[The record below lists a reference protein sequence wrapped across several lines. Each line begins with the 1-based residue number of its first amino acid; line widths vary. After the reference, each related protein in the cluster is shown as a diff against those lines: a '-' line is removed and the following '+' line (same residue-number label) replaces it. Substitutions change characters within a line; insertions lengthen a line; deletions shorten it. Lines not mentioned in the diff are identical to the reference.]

1 MNRILIIEDE
11 LTLSLLL
18 HERLE
23 REGYSVTACKD
34 GEQGLAQA
42 LREAYDLLLLDIQLP
57 GRNGFEV
64 CRQLRRHGMNVPV
77 LMLTA
82 RGHVNDRVKGLKT
95 GADDYLIKPFEVAEL
110 LARMEALLRRANNS
124 PPQLI
129 DSLFCFGSVIVD
141 LRKEE
146 VLRDGS
152 HVELTARE
160 FELLRYFVS
169 HPDERISRRTS
180 QTGVGLSRASEYANG
195 GRPRRPV
202 EAEIGSESEIAPSHS
217 YGPSVGLQVHPV
229 SLVLLAIRPRCLEKK
244 PGLAAAEILVNDL

>member
-141 LRKEE
+141 RRKEE
-146 VLRDGS
+146 FLRDGS

-169 HPDERISRRTS
+169 HPDERISRDALLKQVWGYQGLPNTRTVDVHVAQLRQKLETDPKS
-180 QTGVGLSRASEYANG
+180 
-195 GRPRRPV
+195 PR
-202 EAEIGSESEIAPSHS
+202 H
-217 YGPSVGLQVHPV
+217 
-229 SLVLLAIRPRCLEKK
+229 
-244 PGLAAAEILVNDL
+244 ILTAHRSGYKFIPFP

>member
-95 GADDYLIKPFEVAEL
+95 GADDYLSKPFEVAEL

-169 HPDERISRRTS
+169 HPDERISRDALLKQVWGYQGLPNTRTVDVHVAQLRQKLETDPKS
-180 QTGVGLSRASEYANG
+180 
-195 GRPRRPV
+195 PR
-202 EAEIGSESEIAPSHS
+202 H
-217 YGPSVGLQVHPV
+217 
-229 SLVLLAIRPRCLEKK
+229 
-244 PGLAAAEILVNDL
+244 ILTAHRSGYKFIPFP

>member
-11 LTLSLLL
+11 LTLSFLL

-169 HPDERISRRTS
+169 HPDERISRDALLKQVWGYQGLPNTRT
-180 QTGVGLSRASEYANG
+180 VD
-195 GRPRRPV
+195 
-202 EAEIGSESEIAPSHS
+202 
-217 YGPSVGLQVHPV
+217 VHV
-229 SLVLLAIRPRCLEKK
+229 AQLRQKLETDPKRLTTSK
-244 PGLAAAEILVNDL
+244 EFKTEPI

>member
-129 DSLFCFGSVIVD
+129 DSLFCFGSLILD
-141 LRKEE
+141 RRKEE
-146 VLRDGS
+146 FLRDGS

-169 HPDERISRRTS
+169 HPDERISRDALLKQVWGYQGLPNTRTVDVHVAQLRQKLETDPKS
-180 QTGVGLSRASEYANG
+180 
-195 GRPRRPV
+195 PR
-202 EAEIGSESEIAPSHS
+202 H
-217 YGPSVGLQVHPV
+217 
-229 SLVLLAIRPRCLEKK
+229 
-244 PGLAAAEILVNDL
+244 ILTAHRSGYKFIPFP

>member
-1 MNRILIIEDE
+1 MNRILLIEDE
-11 LTLSLLL
+11 ATLSLLL
-18 HERLE
+18 RERLE
-23 REGYSVTACKD
+23 REGYSVAACKD

-42 LREAYDLLLLDIQLP
+42 LQEAYDLLLLDIQLP

-64 CRQLRRHGMNVPV
+64 CRELRRHGMNVPV

-95 GADDYLIKPFEVAEL
+95 GADDYLSKPFEVAEL

-129 DSLFCFGSVIVD
+129 DSLFCFGNVVVD

-152 HVELTARE
+152 PVELTARE

-169 HPDERISRRTS
+169 HPDERISRDALLKQVWGYRGLPNTRTVDVHVA
-180 QTGVGLSRASEYANG
+180 QLRQKLEANPKS
-195 GRPRRPV
+195 PR
-202 EAEIGSESEIAPSHS
+202 H
-217 YGPSVGLQVHPV
+217 
-229 SLVLLAIRPRCLEKK
+229 
-244 PGLAAAEILVNDL
+244 ILTAHRSGYKFIPFP